1 MERGSGTMNVDAA
14 LEGARDAMT
23 ARGVFGKPVERD
35 GVVVIPAARVSG
47 GAGGGGG
54 GDTEGNGGAGS
65 GFGLT
70 ARPVGAFVLKGG
82 EVIWRPAVDVTRVV
96 VGAQLVA
103 VAGLIYLRARARA
116 RARQARAEARAR

>member
-1 MERGSGTMNVDAA
+1 MERGSGNVDAA
-14 LEGARDAMT
+14 LEGAREAMT

-82 EVIWRPAVDVTRVV
+82 EVTWRPAVDVTRIVLGGQVV
-96 VGAQLVA
+96 LAVGL
-103 VAGLIYLRARARA
+103 LYLRTRAKARAKR
-116 RARQARAEARAR
+116 ARAEARAR